1 MELKE
6 RVTAI
11 ASKQDLAD
19 FVGALRKEL
28 ETQGEEWENPTLER
42 FLEAMQAWIEDSDGY
57 YANTGQ
63 PVPVQPTWRTF
74 AEILIA
80 SKIYE

>member
-1 MELKE
+1 MKLNEQ
-6 RVTAI
+6 VAAV
-11 ASKQDLAD
+11 ASKQDLSD
-19 FVGALRKEL
+19 FVGALRKDL
-28 ETQGEEWENPTLER
+28 ESQGGDWENPTLER

-57 YANTGQ
+57 YLNAGQ
-63 PVPVQPTWRTF
+63 FVPVEPTWRTF